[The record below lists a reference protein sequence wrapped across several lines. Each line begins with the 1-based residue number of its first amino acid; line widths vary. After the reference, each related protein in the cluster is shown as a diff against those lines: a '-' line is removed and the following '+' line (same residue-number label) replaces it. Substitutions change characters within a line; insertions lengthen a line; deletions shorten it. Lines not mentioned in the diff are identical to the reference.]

1 MYIADDVTD
10 HCLQEIWPF
19 SSRSWRLARL
29 CRKPEWGCLA
39 GVNGWEEACP
49 CWGDMWRC
57 ERETWRQPASRE
69 IAGAEV
75 FAQLRAPPTRSAALI
90 SPGRG
95 TPVWGWGVLH
105 EGVGLWW
112 Q

>member
-10 HCLQEIWPF
+10 HCLQEIWP
-19 SSRSWRLARL
+19 SPSRSWRLTRL

-57 ERETWRQPASRE
+57 ERETWRQPARN
-69 IAGAEV
+69 
-75 FAQLRAPPTRSAALI
+75 
-90 SPGRG
+90 RG
-95 TPVWGWGVLH
+95 G
-105 EGVGLWW
+105 
-112 Q
+112 

>member
-1 MYIADDVTD
+1 MGGRRRAPAGETCGDVKGKPGD
-10 HCLQEIWPF
+10 
-19 SSRSWRLARL
+19 SR
-29 CRKPEWGCLA
+29 
-39 GVNGWEEACP
+39 
-49 CWGDMWRC
+49 
-57 ERETWRQPASRE
+57 RE

-75 FAQLRAPPTRSAALI
+75 FAQLRAPPPRSAAVI